1 MNKGRIRILGF
12 SLLAVGYALAVFW
25 VFTRSAPVI
34 SSRPVTIRVAHWQIE
49 KGPPDGIDAIIRRYE
64 QLNPRVKVEQVL
76 VPGRVYNQW
85 MRTNLVGGTGAD
97 LIEYGVWL
105 DGLTDIPARYFEPIT
120 DEMLRPNP
128 YNRGTGLAHVPW
140 VQTFTDGLA
149 NQRANAPDPGAF
161 YAATLTEVSER
172 LFCNRDLLRTITGS
186 EETPKTFA
194 ELRVL
199 FAKVDAYAA
208 RTSRP
213 IYTMA
218 GARDNASWLLQF
230 LLQGAMMKRSQA
242 NDRQGNLAVY
252 QWEALGHYLEGRW
265 SYRSPEAK
273 AGLGLMRE
281 VSKSM
286 KPGFLQS
293 LRDAATQEFLRGD
306 SVFIFAGTWDGTSIR
321 SLATFPIQVLRFPSP
336 TKDDAVVGP
345 HVYGPFAD
353 GGGGTA
359 MEFYLN
365 KHSAHPKEAIDF
377 LHFMTSVE
385 GSQLFTDHS
394 GWLPAT
400 REVKVPADIVAYQ
413 TPLDCYSFGAEYM
426 LIGSTVGAAIYRNL
440 YLLTESHGSVDQFVD
455 AMEAEMP
462 AAVRTDLRKEV
473 TNRAIIVRPQDV
485 GIMAAA
491 ALSRRAPRDGSLP
504 LARERL
510 ESSQTQ
516 SEALMLQMGRQLD
529 VAGPA
534 KERRRIS

>member
-1 MNKGRIRILGF
+1 MKLEPRKLGPV
-12 SLLAVGYALAVFW
+12 LLAIGYALAVFW
-25 VFTRSAPVI
+25 VFTRSAPVV
-34 SSRPVTIRVAHWQIE
+34 STRPVTIRIAHWQIE
-49 KGPPDGIDAIIRRYE
+49 KGPPDGVDAIIRRYE
-64 QLNPRVKVEQVL
+64 ELNPRVKVEQVL

-120 DEMLRPNP
+120 DEMLEPNP
-128 YNRGTGLAHVPW
+128 YNKGTALERVAW
-140 VQTFTDGLA
+140 VQTFTDGLL
-149 NQRANAPDPGAF
+149 NQRVNAPDPGQF

-172 LFCNRDLLRTITGS
+172 LFCNRELLRTITGS
-186 EETPKTFA
+186 DQTPKTFA

-199 FAKVDAYAA
+199 FQKVAHYAA
-208 RTSRP
+208 RTGRP

-218 GARDNASWLLQF
+218 GSRDNASWLLQY
-230 LLQGAMMKRSQA
+230 LLGGAMMKSSQR
-242 NDRQGNLAVY
+242 NDRHGTLALY
-252 QWEALGHYLEGRW
+252 TWDELGLYLDGRW

-273 AGLGLMRE
+273 AGLTLMRE
-281 VSKSM
+281 ISGNM

-306 SVFIFAGTWDGTSIR
+306 AVFIFAGTWDGTSIR
-321 SLATFPIQVLRFPSP
+321 SLATFPIDVLRFPPP
-336 TKDDAVVGP
+336 THDDPVMGP
-345 HVYGPFAD
+345 YFFGTFAD

-365 KHSAHPKEAIDF
+365 KQSAHPKEAIDF
-377 LHFMTSVE
+377 MHFMTSVE

-400 REVKVPADIVAYQ
+400 REVKVPPDIAAYK

-426 LIGSTVGAAIYRNL
+426 LMGSTVGAAILRNL
-440 YLLTESHGSVDQFVD
+440 YLLTEAHGSVDQFID
-455 AMEAEMP
+455 AMEAAMP
-462 AAVRTDLRKEV
+462 KAVRTDLGKEV
-473 TNRAIIVRPQDV
+473 ANRAITVRPQDV
-485 GIMAAA
+485 QIMAVA
-491 ALSRRAPRDGSLP
+491 ALGRRSPQDASLP

-516 SEALMLQMGRQLD
+516 SEALMLQLRRQLD

-534 KERRRIS
+534 N

>member
-1 MNKGRIRILGF
+1 MKVRASRIGF
-12 SLLAVGYALAVFW
+12 GLLALGYILAVYW
-25 VFTRSAPVI
+25 VFTRSAPVV
-34 SSRPVTIRVAHWQIE
+34 SSRPVTIRIAHWQIE
-49 KGPPDGIDAIIRRYE
+49 KGPPDGVDAIIRRYE
-64 QLNPRVKVEQVL
+64 ELNPRVKVEQVL

-85 MRTNLVGGTGAD
+85 MRTNLVGGKGVD

-120 DEMLRPNP
+120 EEMQRPNP
-128 YNRGTGLAHVPW
+128 YNRGTPLEKVPW
-140 VQTFTDGLA
+140 VQTFTDGLL
-149 NQRANAPDPGAF
+149 NQKVNAPDPGQF

-172 LFCNRDLLRTITGS
+172 LFCNRNLLRAITGS
-186 EETPKTFA
+186 ERTPKNFA

-199 FAKVDAYAA
+199 FREVAAYAT
-208 RTSRP
+208 RTGRP
-213 IYTMA
+213 IYAMA
-218 GARDNASWLLQF
+218 GARDNATWLLQI
-230 LLQGAMMKRSQA
+230 LLQGSMMKRSQQ
-242 NDRQGNLAVY
+242 NDRHGTLALY
-252 QWEALGHYLEGRW
+252 NWDALGLYLDGRW
-265 SYRSPEAK
+265 SYRSPEIR
-273 AGLGLMRE
+273 AGLSLMRE
-281 VSKSM
+281 VSLNM
-286 KPGFLQS
+286 KPGFVQS

-306 SVFIFAGTWDGTSIR
+306 ALFIFAGTWDGTSIR
-321 SLATFPIQVLRFPSP
+321 SLADFPIDVLRFPQP
-336 TKDDAVVGP
+336 TKDDPVLGP
-345 HVYGPFAD
+345 HFFGPFAD

-365 KHSAHPKEAIDF
+365 KQSPHQREAIDF

-426 LIGSTVGAAIYRNL
+426 MIGSTVGAAILRNF
-440 YLLTESHGSVDQFVD
+440 YLLTGAQGSVDRFVE

-462 AAVRTDLRKEV
+462 EAVRTDLGKEI
-473 TNRAIIVRPQDV
+473 TNRGIIVRPQDV
-485 GIMAAA
+485 RIMAAA
-491 ALSRRAPRDGSLP
+491 ALSRRSPQDPNLP

-516 SEALMLQMGRQLD
+516 SEALMLQMSRQLA

-534 KERRRIS
+534 K